1 MLMFDVDRVMLMK
14 GQGAGSNVS
23 RCCSPAT
30 RVFFIGSGSTRS
42 LQSNRKCFAPRTA
55 LFIRTEFK
63 RHPWNVHRNWKLLDP
78 KRVDSKASFA
88 YLTEGKRNPSP
99 LPSLHSYSN
108 FKHLVTRV
116 RINFDC
122 SFQTTKPVQRSNRIL
137 FWIYLRS
144 HFFSFESDI
153 DSRHWWA
160 PTKMRS
166 QAQKWRPWRLK
177 GRQFGFRYIRK
188 KSKTTF

>member
-1 MLMFDVDRVMLMK
+1 MLTDCCCRWKDKAWVRMFLDVALLPR
-14 GQGAGSNVS
+14 GSSSSEVAVREIFS
-23 RCCSPAT
+23 RIES
-30 RVFFIGSGSTRS
+30 V
-42 LQSNRKCFAPRTA
+42 FAPRA
-55 LFIRTEFK
+55 APFIRSEFK

-160 PTKMRS
+160 STKMRS

-177 GRQFGFRYIRK
+177 GRQFGFRYIWK
-188 KSKTTF
+188 KAKLHFKP